1 MKSIYA
7 HIATIYAHSLSQ
19 IFLPREVPRKPV
31 CLSLSDRGYAWLK
44 PVSPHPSSSL
54 LMAGVSRGKCPL
66 FQFFCAVLT
75 QEKMPI
81 TTYLAAALTD
91 TLGRN
96 PILLWV
102 WIYCLGFRNERK
114 ITRNPSLP
122 LSYNLAPVETLGPTG
137 TFQIRKIGSVTPFI
151 HHHCCYCCQGE
162 EVSVAFSE
170 NHRKFEAGKGHMAV
184 ILSNPMLRKATQ
196 CSLPRTMSRWLLNVA
211 SFSANGAHWKEP
223 GSVAFALSLNVFI
236 NIDNVFPECNG
247 CMQIVSSST
256 KT

>member
-31 CLSLSDRGYAWLK
+31 CLSVSDRGYAWLK

-66 FQFFCAVLT
+66 FQFLCAVLT
-75 QEKMPI
+75 QEKMPV
-81 TTYLAAALTD
+81 TTFLAAALTD

-122 LSYNLAPVETLGPTG
+122 LPYNLAPEETLGPTG
-137 TFQIRKIGSVTPFI
+137 TFQIKKIGSVTPFI
-151 HHHCCYCCQGE
+151 HHRCCYCCQGE

-170 NHRKFEAGKGHMAV
+170 SHRKFEAGRDTWRSSCPTPCSGRPPSAACPGPCPNDSW
-184 ILSNPMLRKATQ
+184 ILPLFLPMGPTGKSLVLLPLR
-196 CSLPRTMSRWLLNVA
+196 
-211 SFSANGAHWKEP
+211 
-223 GSVAFALSLNVFI
+223 
-236 NIDNVFPECNG
+236 FPL
-247 CMQIVSSST
+247 MYL
-256 KT
+256 